1 VLVRVVRL
9 AVWPNELRFSR
20 ASRGRRQRVTQIRWF
35 ISETFESEL
44 VRCVVTICSVSDG
57 RDPVA
62 ELARTTGRA
71 DPRNENAPTNNRLGE
86 SPPLAPADYPS
97 APERACE
104 RHRHDD
110 ALSERPYGQRDR
122 AYDVNYGTEEYTIEM
137 SREPQLIRLV
147 LVIAIFVAGTG
158 IAFGYR
164 AMFGSSTSPTLPPIT
179 HPTKGSKE
187 IVRVSRDAQPNH
199 NGSTSQVGA
208 ATAVSIENL
217 VSHEQL
223 DPGSLTG
230 MGTPA
235 AAIPSTA
242 GQALPNRATPVGA
255 EEGADSPWPPAP
267 TATPAAAPISAP
279 QRSPE
284 RVVESSGS
292 HVAALTP
299 ASLNSVLAVAPKVS
313 GGRYTV
319 QVTAERSESKARVE
333 FRALQARYRNQ
344 LSGRHPIIRRA
355 NLGTRGTYY
364 RVLVGPFASAQEAR
378 LWCSGLRAA
387 GDHCVVQPN

>member
-1 VLVRVVRL
+1 MSQPRDAARTICFVPLWRRSSTFAPIFALLFNNPLQGCRVLVRVVRL

-97 APERACE
+97 APERAYE

-158 IAFGYR
+158 RIWLSR
-164 AMFGSSTSPTLPPIT
+164 
-179 HPTKGSKE
+179 H
-187 IVRVSRDAQPNH
+187 VR
-199 NGSTSQVGA
+199 
-208 ATAVSIENL
+208 
-217 VSHEQL
+217 QL
-223 DPGSLTG
+223 DFADA
-230 MGTPA
+230 PA
-235 AAIPSTA
+235 DHSSDQRIE
-242 GQALPNRATPVGA
+242 GDRARFA
-255 EEGADSPWPPAP
+255 RC
-267 TATPAAAPISAP
+267 ATQS
-279 QRSPE
+279 
-284 RVVESSGS
+284 
-292 HVAALTP
+292 
-299 ASLNSVLAVAPKVS
+299 
-313 GGRYTV
+313 
-319 QVTAERSESKARVE
+319 
-333 FRALQARYRNQ
+333 
-344 LSGRHPIIRRA
+344 
-355 NLGTRGTYY
+355 
-364 RVLVGPFASAQEAR
+364 
-378 LWCSGLRAA
+378 
-387 GDHCVVQPN
+387 